1 MKIVIGLVGSGKT
14 TLYRKL
20 NENKELNA
28 VEIELPQSCLKNDEL
43 INAIFKLFY
52 NSQDIE
58 CIIAHP
64 YYLPKDLFKLI
75 SPADEIILLEVPL
88 KERLK
93 RIKKRSKELKVKS
106 NIFPMEFI
114 LNEEGFLTELKR
126 RIKSEYI

>member
-1 MKIVIGLVGSGKT
+1 M
-14 TLYRKL
+14 
-20 NENKELNA
+20 
-28 VEIELPQSCLKNDEL
+28 
-43 INAIFKLFY
+43 
-52 NSQDIE
+52 
-58 CIIAHP
+58 
-64 YYLPKDLFKLI
+64 I
-75 SPADEIILLEVPL
+75 SPADELILLEVPL

>member
-14 TLYRKL
+14 TLYRQL